1 MADLGTLADQGTP
14 LASDLGQSAAAL
26 GREFKE
32 LTPFANAARTALI
45 NLGAAAQQ
53 SQAPLVATIP
63 LAKQLDQ
70 LGHAGASRP
79 RPSST
84 R

>member
-1 MADLGTLADQGTP
+1 MVDLGTLADQGTP
-14 LASDLGQSAAAL
+14 LASDLGQSASAL
-26 GREFKE
+26 GREFQE
-32 LTPFANAARTALI
+32 LTPFASAARPALI
-45 NLGAAAQQ
+45 ALGDGAQQ

-70 LGHAGASRP
+70 LGTRRSRP

-84 R
+84 S